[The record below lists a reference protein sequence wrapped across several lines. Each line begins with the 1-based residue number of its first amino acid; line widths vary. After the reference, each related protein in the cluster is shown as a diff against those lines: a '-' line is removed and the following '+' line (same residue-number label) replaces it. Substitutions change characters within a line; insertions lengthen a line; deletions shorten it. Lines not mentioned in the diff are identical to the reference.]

1 MNGSRCILLLIIPI
15 SLVYYLLD
23 TAADIN
29 YLFPP
34 AKINRYLWLIRTSL
48 SSCELS
54 PYYISC
60 FRGQPF
66 REDEQRPYILEM
78 ESSCYASNHRK
89 KPANMQK
96 SQQHQ
101 LPSAQSLIE
110 GIPNAAPCYRGA
122 SAHTA
127 RRLRTNVQR
136 LIARE
141 PWNRPLGSRGQ
152 NPHWLSTCS
161 SGAKVHIICTERMVN
176 ITICMCPG
184 CVLQCNSQTSEAQTR
199 CSDLHTDAT
208 NSIIH
213 V

>member
-1 MNGSRCILLLIIPI
+1 MSRG
-15 SLVYYLLD
+15 
-23 TAADIN
+23 
-29 YLFPP
+29 
-34 AKINRYLWLIRTSL
+34 RTSWKWRAAAMPL
-48 SSCELS
+48 TTGGSQQTC
-54 PYYISC
+54 
-60 FRGQPF
+60 RRHQ
-66 REDEQRPYILEM
+66 
-78 ESSCYASNHRK
+78 
-89 KPANMQK
+89 
-96 SQQHQ
+96 QQHQ

-152 NPHWLSTCS
+152 NPHWLSTFS
-161 SGAKVHIICTERMVN
+161 FGAKVHIICTERMVN
-176 ITICMCPG
+176 ITIWMCPG
-184 CVLQCNSQTSEAQTR
+184 CVLRCNFQTSEAQTR

>member
-1 MNGSRCILLLIIPI
+1 MNRSRCILLLIIPI

-48 SSCELS
+48 SNCELS

-152 NPHWLSTCS
+152 NPHWLSTFS
-161 SGAKVHIICTERMVN
+161 FGAKVHIICTERMVN

-208 NSIIH
+208 A
-213 V
+213 

>member
-1 MNGSRCILLLIIPI
+1 MNRSRCILLLIIPI

-78 ESSCYASNHRK
+78 ESSCYASNHRR
-89 KPANMQK
+89 KPANMQT

-152 NPHWLSTCS
+152 NPHWLSTFS
-161 SGAKVHIICTERMVN
+161 FGAKVHIICTERMVN
-176 ITICMCPG
+176 ITIWMCPG

>member
-78 ESSCYASNHRK
+78 ESSCYASNHRR
-89 KPANMQK
+89 KPANMQT

-152 NPHWLSTCS
+152 NPHWLSTFS
-161 SGAKVHIICTERMVN
+161 FGAKVHIICTERMVN

>member
-1 MNGSRCILLLIIPI
+1 MNRSRCILLLIIPI

-78 ESSCYASNHRK
+78 ESSCYASNHRR
-89 KPANMQK
+89 KPANMQT

-152 NPHWLSTCS
+152 NPHWLSTFS
-161 SGAKVHIICTERMVN
+161 FGAKVHIICTERMVN

>member
-1 MNGSRCILLLIIPI
+1 MVRSHLVEAFRLMNRSRCILLLIIPI

-141 PWNRPLGSRGQ
+141 P
-152 NPHWLSTCS
+152 
-161 SGAKVHIICTERMVN
+161 
-176 ITICMCPG
+176 
-184 CVLQCNSQTSEAQTR
+184 
-199 CSDLHTDAT
+199 
-208 NSIIH
+208 
-213 V
+213 

>member
-1 MNGSRCILLLIIPI
+1 MNRSRCILLLIIPI

-48 SSCELS
+48 SNCELS

-152 NPHWLSTCS
+152 NPHWLSTFS
-161 SGAKVHIICTERMVN
+161 FGAKVHIICTERMVN

-199 CSDLHTDAT
+199 SSYLHTDAT

>member
-1 MNGSRCILLLIIPI
+1 MVRSHLVEAFRLMNRSRCILLLIIPI

-48 SSCELS
+48 SNCELS

-78 ESSCYASNHRK
+78 ESSCYASNHRR
-89 KPANMQK
+89 KPANMQT

-141 PWNRPLGSRGQ
+141 P
-152 NPHWLSTCS
+152 
-161 SGAKVHIICTERMVN
+161 
-176 ITICMCPG
+176 
-184 CVLQCNSQTSEAQTR
+184 
-199 CSDLHTDAT
+199 
-208 NSIIH
+208 
-213 V
+213 

>member
-1 MNGSRCILLLIIPI
+1 MNRSRCILLLIIPI

-152 NPHWLSTCS
+152 NPHWLSTFS
-161 SGAKVHIICTERMVN
+161 FGAKVHIICTERMVN

-184 CVLQCNSQTSEAQTR
+184 CVLQCNSKTSEAQTR

>member
-1 MNGSRCILLLIIPI
+1 MNRSRCILLLIIPI

-152 NPHWLSTCS
+152 NPHWLSTFS
-161 SGAKVHIICTERMVN
+161 FGAKVHIICTERMVN

-208 NSIIH
+208 A
-213 V
+213 

>member
-1 MNGSRCILLLIIPI
+1 MNRSRCILLLIIPI

-48 SSCELS
+48 SNCELS

-78 ESSCYASNHRK
+78 ESSCYASNHRR
-89 KPANMQK
+89 KPANMQT

-127 RRLRTNVQR
+127 RRLRTNVQT

-152 NPHWLSTCS
+152 NPHWLSTFS
-161 SGAKVHIICTERMVN
+161 FGAKVHIICTERMVN
-176 ITICMCPG
+176 ITIWMCPG

-208 NSIIH
+208 A
-213 V
+213 

>member
-1 MNGSRCILLLIIPI
+1 MNRSRCILLLIIPI

-48 SSCELS
+48 SNCELS

-78 ESSCYASNHRK
+78 ESSCYASNHRR
-89 KPANMQK
+89 KPANMQT

-152 NPHWLSTCS
+152 NPHWLSTFS
-161 SGAKVHIICTERMVN
+161 FGAKVHIICTERMVN